1 MTHGPPE
8 ILPGH
13 QPGFDQAM
21 IPPNFYQKPLLA
33 SPFTSI
39 PHFQSGRLDV
49 FLPAKPLAAGVAKFQ
64 EFCSRCFFLVAMG
77 FFKGAKMKCVGG
89 KGGGDLPTNWEYLKK
104 KCTFKE
110 VIFEFYKIYG
120 VSMVP
125 YFFHQWKNS
134 AMKIIILVNSFG
146 WKLESFGGVLVL
158 GGSSLLVSG

>member
-1 MTHGPPE
+1 MD
-8 ILPGH
+8 L
-13 QPGFDQAM
+13 
-21 IPPNFYQKPLLA
+21 QKYYRGTSQVSTRPWSPQTFTKNRSSLLH
-33 SPFTSI
+33 SRPSHTSNRADWMY
-39 PHFQSGRLDV
+39 SC
-49 FLPAKPLAAGVAKFQ
+49 PAKPLAAGVAKFQ

-125 YFFHQWKNS
+125 YFFHQWKNQP
-134 AMKIIILVNSFG
+134 
-146 WKLESFGGVLVL
+146 WKLSFWSTHL
-158 GGSSLLVSG
+158 GGSLSRLGGYWYLEDHPC